1 MALLSKFS
9 NWQEANIKGKCGD
22 TRDMPDNRIIRNFYN
37 DIKDWFIYFK
47 VEVLLGLEKYI
58 PVSVCVPLI
67 KTADDLI
74 FLLEK
79 RSSNVKHSRE
89 ISFPGGFIEKG
100 ESPEEAARREL
111 KEEVL
116 IASEEIEKFLKLGIL
131 ISPLGYLIH
140 IFISILNISRN
151 DLSVFNKKEVD
162 NLILIPMKE
171 IMMMKPEMYHVKL
184 KIFPYDE
191 LENGKKN
198 WLLPVEKLKLGSR
211 YLKPWGGKSYRV
223 IVYNYNGEPIWG
235 ITGEI
240 IYEIV
245 KMLKEGCLKLL
256 N

>member
-1 MALLSKFS
+1 M
-9 NWQEANIKGKCGD
+9 
-22 TRDMPDNRIIRNFYN
+22 
-37 DIKDWFIYFK
+37 
-47 VEVLLGLEKYI
+47 EVLLGLEKYI

-67 KTADDLI
+67 KTADDLM

-111 KEEVL
+111 KEEIL
-116 IASEEIEKFLKLGIL
+116 ISSGKIEKFFKLGIL

-140 IFISILNISRN
+140 VFISILNIDRN
-151 DLSVFNKKEVD
+151 ELSVFNEREIDK
-162 NLILIPMKE
+162 LILIPMKE
-171 IMMMKPEMYHVKL
+171 IMVMKPEMYHVKL

-191 LENGKKN
+191 LENGKKK
-198 WLLPVEKLKLGSR
+198 WLLPVENLKLGSR

-223 IVYNYNGEPIWG
+223 IVYNYKDEVIWG

-240 IYEIV
+240 IYEIA
-245 KMLKEGCLKLL
+245 KMSKAGYLKFL